1 MIRKIFSYLV
11 PITIYK
17 AKSSW
22 SKSIEITWNQGQLVL
37 DS

>member
-1 MIRKIFSYLV
+1 MIREIFSYLV

-22 SKSIEITWNQGQLVL
+22 CKSIEVTY
-37 DS
+37 